1 MLPLLLELLLATL
14 PCNLHHH
21 DIIAAPYCIKS
32 SHQFGGFVMVKC
44 PWVTSS
50 YKRKKTVILRLLHNL
65 RCSLARQSASHS
77 DFAFSRQPPT
87 QHGMDHDND
96 VLTHS
101 SHSLNTSEV
110 QESKWIMQWSLPF
123 CRLSKLPPS
132 RKSRVLGL
140 SWVR

>member
-1 MLPLLLELLLATL
+1 MHYQSRSRSKRHEQGKRSPTVTCHDVCNNAGGSLMHETAAAADMLPLLLELL

-87 QHGMDHDND
+87 QHGMDHTMMSFST
-96 VLTHS
+96 VVTL
-101 SHSLNTSEV
+101 
-110 QESKWIMQWSLPF
+110 
-123 CRLSKLPPS
+123 
-132 RKSRVLGL
+132 
-140 SWVR
+140 